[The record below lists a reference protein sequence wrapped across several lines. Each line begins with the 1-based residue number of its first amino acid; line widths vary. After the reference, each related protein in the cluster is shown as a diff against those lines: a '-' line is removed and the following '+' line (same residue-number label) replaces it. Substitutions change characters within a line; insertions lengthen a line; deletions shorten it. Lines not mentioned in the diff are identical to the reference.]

1 MIDAAELRKE
11 FNTTTG
17 PQLYQRLKTALVS
30 SIDSRRLEPDAALP
44 SERDMA
50 EVLGISRIT
59 VRKAI
64 DGLVEE
70 GRLVRK
76 HGSGT
81 YVAGRVEKSFST
93 LSSFTED
100 MRARGRTVRSE
111 WLMREGGQVSP
122 EESLSLSLS
131 PGTPVLRF
139 HRIRF
144 ADDVAMALEYSTVP
158 ANCLGSEGEVSE
170 SLYDALRRRNLHPV
184 RALQRLRAV
193 LLQQGQAALLGVEA
207 GSPALLIERIG
218 FAANGSAVESTR
230 SFYRGDAYDFVAE
243 LGLGS

>member
-1 MIDAAELRKE
+1 MIEAAELREE
-11 FNTTTG
+11 FNTTSG
-17 PQLYQRLKTALVS
+17 PQLYQRLKTVLSA

-44 SERDMA
+44 SERDIA
-50 EVLGISRIT
+50 ETLGISRIT

-93 LSSFTED
+93 LTSFTED

-111 WLMREGGQVSP
+111 WLMREGGLVAP
-122 EESLSLSLS
+122 EEALSLSLS
-131 PGTPVLRF
+131 PGTPVYRF

-144 ADDVAMALEYSTVP
+144 ADEIAMALEYSTVP
-158 ANCLGSEGEVSE
+158 ASCLASEAEVAD
-170 SLYDALRRRNLHPV
+170 SLYDVLRRRHLHPV

-193 LLQQGQAALLGVEA
+193 LLNAGQADLLGVDE

-218 FAANGSAVESTR
+218 FAANGSAVEYTR

>member
-1 MIDAAELRKE
+1 MIEPAELLTA
-11 FNTTTG
+11 FNTTAG
-17 PQLYQRLKTALVS
+17 PQLYQRLKAALS
-30 SIDSRRLEPDAALP
+30 ASIESRRLGPDAALP
-44 SERDMA
+44 SERDIA
-50 EVLGISRIT
+50 QALRISRIT

-122 EESLSLSLS
+122 EEALSLSLS
-131 PGTPVLRF
+131 PGTPVYRF

-158 ANCLGSEGEVSE
+158 ASCLASEVEVKD
-170 SLYDALRRRNLHPV
+170 SLYDVLRRRNLHPV

-193 LLQQGQAALLGVEA
+193 LLAEGQAALLGVEA

-218 FAANGSAVESTR
+218 FAANGGTVESTR

-243 LGLGS
+243 LGLAS

>member
-1 MIDAAELRKE
+1 
-11 FNTTTG
+11 
-17 PQLYQRLKTALVS
+17 
-30 SIDSRRLEPDAALP
+30 
-44 SERDMA
+44 
-50 EVLGISRIT
+50 
-59 VRKAI
+59 
-64 DGLVEE
+64 
-70 GRLVRK
+70 VRK

-93 LSSFTED
+93 LTSFTED
-100 MRARGRTVRSE
+100 MRARGRAVRSE

-122 EESLSLSLS
+122 EEALSLSLS
-131 PGTPVLRF
+131 PGTPVYRF

-144 ADDVAMALEYSTVP
+144 ADDTAMALEYSTVP
-158 ANCLGSEGEVSE
+158 ANCLASETEVTD
-170 SLYDALRRRNLHPV
+170 SLYDALRRRKLHPV

-193 LLQQGQAALLGVEA
+193 LLDENQAELLGVVA

-218 FAANGSAVESTR
+218 FAANGGAVESTR

>member
-1 MIDAAELRKE
+1 MIEAAELREE

-17 PQLYQRLKTALVS
+17 PQLYQRLKHVLAS
-30 SIDSRRLEPDAALP
+30 SIESRRLEPDAALP
-44 SERDMA
+44 SERDLA
-50 EVLGISRIT
+50 ETLGISRIT

-64 DGLVEE
+64 DALVEE

-111 WLMREGGQVSP
+111 WLTREGGLVSP

-131 PGTPVLRF
+131 PGTPVYRF

-144 ADDVAMALEYSTVP
+144 ADEVPMALEYSTVP
-158 ANCLGSEGEVSE
+158 ASCLSSEADVTD
-170 SLYDALRRRNLHPV
+170 SLYDALSRRKLQPV

-193 LLQQGQAALLGVEA
+193 LFNESQSALLGVEA
-207 GSPALLIERIG
+207 GSPALLIERLG

-230 SFYRGDAYDFVAE
+230 SLYRGDAYDFVAE
-243 LGLGS
+243 LGVGS

>member
-1 MIDAAELRKE
+1 MLEPAELRKE

-17 PQLYQRLKTALVS
+17 PQLYQRLKTVLSA

-44 SERDMA
+44 SERDLA
-50 EVLGISRIT
+50 EMLGVSRIT

-131 PGTPVLRF
+131 PGTPVYRF

-144 ADDVAMALEYSTVP
+144 ADEIAMALEYSTVP
-158 ANCLGSEGEVSE
+158 GNCLASETEVTD
-170 SLYDALRRRNLHPV
+170 SLYDALSRRKLQPV

-193 LLQQGQAALLGVEA
+193 LLTETQADLLGVEA
-207 GSPALLIERIG
+207 GNAALLIERIG